1 MHLLGIDLGTSS
13 VKAIL
18 MNEQQQILG
27 SSSQALEVFRP
38 HPGWSEQHPTDW
50 LTAIDQALQALQQA
64 HPQEMADVQG
74 LALSGHMH
82 GATLIDA
89 QNQVLRP
96 CILWNDTRSY
106 LEAAELDAKPIFR
119 ALSGNIVFPG
129 FTAPKLVWV
138 QKHEPAIFAQVHKVL
153 LPKDYVRWWLTGEYA
168 SDMSDAAG
176 TAWLDVAKRA
186 WSPELLAAS
195 GMRLEQMP
203 KAIEGTEI
211 SGYLHPHLAER
222 WGIKQRVIVAGGAG
236 DNAAAACGMGTV
248 AAGSAFVSLGTSGV
262 LFAATASYLPNPA
275 SAVHTFCHAI
285 PHTWHQMGVI
295 LSATDSLNWY
305 AQIVHQSP
313 AALTQALGEQLKAPS
328 QVCFLPY
335 LSGERT
341 PHNDAKVR
349 GAFIGLSH
357 TDQQQDL
364 TQAVLEGVS
373 FAIHDNLKALKAAG
387 TQLERVTAVGGG
399 SRSHYWLKVLATTLN
414 LPIDLPAEGDFGAAF
429 GAARLA
435 LIAATQA
442 KPLEVL
448 TAPKVAQ
455 TIEPETEYIQAFSEA
470 YQRYQQLY
478 PAIKGAS
485 L

>member
-13 VKAIL
+13 IKAVL
-18 MNEQQQILG
+18 MNEQQQMLG
-27 SSSQALEVFRP
+27 SSTQALDVTRP
-38 HPGWSEQHPTDW
+38 HPGWSEQHPADW
-50 LTAIDQALQALQQA
+50 LTAIDQALQALQHS
-64 HPQEMADVQG
+64 HPTEMADVQG

-82 GATLIDA
+82 GATLLEA

-106 LEAAELDAKPIFR
+106 QEAAALDANPLFR
-119 ALSGNIVFPG
+119 KLSGNIVFPG

-138 QKHEPAIFAQVHKVL
+138 EKHEPAIFAKVHKVL

-203 KAIEGTEI
+203 VALEGTAI
-211 SGYLHPHLAER
+211 SGYLHKRLAEC
-222 WGIKQRVIVAGGAG
+222 WGIKQSVIVAGGAG

-262 LFAATASYLPNPA
+262 LFAATASYLPNPE

-285 PHTWHQMGVI
+285 PNTWHQMGVI

-305 AQIVHQSP
+305 AQIANQPP
-313 AALTQALGEQLKAPS
+313 AQLTQALGEQLKAPS
-328 QVCFLPY
+328 KVCFLPY

-341 PHNDAKVR
+341 PHNDAKIR

-357 TDQQQDL
+357 ADQQQDL

-373 FAIHDNLKALKAAG
+373 FAIRDNLGALKAAG
-387 TQLERVTAVGGG
+387 TSLGRVTAVGGG
-399 SRSHYWLKVLATTLN
+399 SRSEYWLKVLATTLN

-442 KPLEVL
+442 HPLDVL
-448 TAPKVAQ
+448 TAPEIAQ
-455 TIEPETEYIQAFSEA
+455 TIEPEAHYIQAFSEA
-470 YQRYQQLY
+470 YARYQQLY
-478 PAIKGAS
+478 PTLKGAS

>member
-13 VKAIL
+13 IKAVL
-18 MNEQQQILG
+18 MNDQQLVLG
-27 SSSQALEVFRP
+27 SSSQALEVLRP
-38 HPGWSEQHPTDW
+38 QLGWSEQVPANW
-50 LTAIDQALQALQQA
+50 LTAVDQVMQALQRA
-64 HPQEMADVQG
+64 HPQAMADVQG
-74 LALSGHMH
+74 IALSGHMH

-89 QNQVLRP
+89 QNEVLRP

-106 LEAAELDAKPIFR
+106 QEAAELDANPLFR
-119 ALSGNIVFPG
+119 NLSGNIVFPG

-138 QKHEPAIFAQVHKVL
+138 QKHEPLLFDKVHKVL

-186 WSPELLAAS
+186 WSKELLAAS

-211 SGYLHPHLAER
+211 SSYLHSKLAER
-222 WGIKQRVIVAGGAG
+222 WGIKQRVVIAGGAG
-236 DNAAAACGMGTV
+236 DNAAAACGMGVV

-285 PHTWHQMGVI
+285 PNTWHQMGVI

-305 AQIVHQSP
+305 AQITNQSP
-313 AALTQALGEQLKAPS
+313 AELTQALGERLKAPS
-328 QVCFLPY
+328 KVCFLPY

-341 PHNDAKVR
+341 PHNDALIR

-357 TDQQQDL
+357 ADRQVDL
-364 TQAVLEGVS
+364 TQAVLEGVA
-373 FAIHDNLKALKAAG
+373 FAIRDNLNALKAAG
-387 TQLERVTAVGGG
+387 TSLERVTAVGGG

-442 KPLEVL
+442 NPLELL
-448 TAPKVAQ
+448 TAPAVAQ
-455 TIEPETEYIQAFSEA
+455 TIEPEAEYIQAFSEA
-470 YQRYQQLY
+470 YQHYQQLY
-478 PAIKGAS
+478 PALKGAS

>member
-13 VKAIL
+13 LKVVL
-18 MNEQQQILG
+18 MDEHQTLLG
-27 SSSQALEVFRP
+27 SSSQALEVMRP
-38 HPGWSEQHPTDW
+38 HAGWSEQNPADW
-50 LTAIDQALQALQQA
+50 LSAVDQALQTLQQA
-64 HPQEMADVQG
+64 HPQAMADVQG

-106 LEAAELDAKPIFR
+106 QEAAELDATPIFR
-119 ALSGNIVFPG
+119 QLSGNIVFPG

-138 QKHEPAIFAQVHKVL
+138 QKHEPAIFAKLHKVL

-195 GMRLEQMP
+195 GMRIEQMP
-203 KAIEGTEI
+203 QAIEGTAI
-211 SGYLHPHLAER
+211 SGQLRKDLAER
-222 WGIKQRVIVAGGAG
+222 WGIKQAAIVAGGAG

-262 LFAATASYLPNPA
+262 LFAATASYLPNPE

-285 PHTWHQMGVI
+285 PNTWHQMGVI

-305 AQIVHQSP
+305 AQIVGKSP
-313 AALTQALGEQLKAPS
+313 AELTQALGIHLKAPS
-328 QVCFLPY
+328 KVCFLPY

-357 TDQQQDL
+357 ADQQQDL
-364 TQAVLEGVS
+364 TQAVLEGVG
-373 FAIHDNLKALKAAG
+373 FAIRDNLGALKAAG
-387 TQLERVTAVGGG
+387 TSLERVTAVGGG
-399 SRSHYWLKVLATTLN
+399 SRSQYWLKVLATTLN

-442 KPLEVL
+442 EPLSVL
-448 TAPKVAQ
+448 TAPAVAQ
-455 TIEPETEYIQAFSEA
+455 TIEPDFQLTQAFSEA
-470 YQRYQQLY
+470 YARYQQLY

>member
-13 VKAIL
+13 IKAVL
-18 MNEQQQILG
+18 MNEQQQMLG

-38 HPGWSEQHPTDW
+38 SSGWSEQYPADW
-50 LTAIDQALQALQQA
+50 LSAIDQALQALQQA

-82 GATLIDA
+82 GATLINA

-106 LEAAELDAKPIFR
+106 LEAAELDAKPIYR
-119 ALSGNIVFPG
+119 GLSGNIVFPG

-153 LPKDYVRWWLTGEYA
+153 LPKDYVRWWLTGEYV

-186 WSPELLAAS
+186 WSPELLAVS
-195 GMRLEQMP
+195 GMCLEQMP
-203 KAIEGTEI
+203 QAIEGTEL

-222 WGIKQRVIVAGGAG
+222 WGIKQRVVVAGGAG

-248 AAGSAFVSLGTSGV
+248 VAGNAFVSLGTSGV

-285 PHTWHQMGVI
+285 PNTWHQMGVI

-305 AQIVHQSP
+305 AQIANQTP
-313 AALTQALGEQLKAPS
+313 AALTQALGEHLKAPS
-328 QVCFLPY
+328 KVCFLPY

-357 TDQQQDL
+357 ADQQQDL

-373 FAIHDNLKALKAAG
+373 FAIRDNLHALKVAG
-387 TQLERVTAVGGG
+387 TELERLTAVGGG

-414 LPIDLPAEGDFGAAF
+414 LPIDLPTEGDFGAAF

-442 KPLEVL
+442 HPLEIL

-455 TIEPETEYIQAFSEA
+455 TIEPETNYIQAFSEA

>member
-13 VKAIL
+13 IKAVL
-18 MNEQQQILG
+18 MNEQQELLG

-38 HPGWSEQHPTDW
+38 HPGWSEQHPADW

-64 HPQEMADVQG
+64 HPEAMADVQG

-82 GATLIDA
+82 GATLLDK

-106 LEAAELDAKPIFR
+106 LEAAELDANPRFR
-119 ALSGNIVFPG
+119 ELSGNIVFPG
-129 FTAPKLVWV
+129 FTAPKLVWL
-138 QKHEPAIFAQVHKVL
+138 QKHEPAVFAQVHKVL
-153 LPKDYVRWWLTGEYA
+153 LPKDYVRWWLSGEYA

-186 WSPELLAAS
+186 WSVELLNAS
-195 GMRLEQMP
+195 GMHLEQMP
-203 KAIEGTEI
+203 LAIEGTEV

-262 LFAATASYLPNPA
+262 LFAATARYLPNPA

-285 PHTWHQMGVI
+285 PDTWHQMGVI

-305 AQIVHQSP
+305 AQIANQSP
-313 AALTQALGEQLKAPS
+313 AKLTQALGERLKAPS
-328 QVCFLPY
+328 KVCFLPY

-373 FAIHDNLKALKAAG
+373 FAIRDNLNALKAAG
-387 TQLERVTAVGGG
+387 TDLERLTAVGGG
-399 SRSHYWLKVLATTLN
+399 SRSPYWLQVLATTLN

-442 KPLEVL
+442 NPVEIL

-455 TIEPETEYIQAFSEA
+455 TIEPEADYISAFSEA

>member
-13 VKAIL
+13 IKAVL

-27 SSSQALEVFRP
+27 SSSQALDVLRP
-38 HPGWSEQHPTDW
+38 QLGWSEQDPAAW
-50 LTAIDQALQALQQA
+50 LSAIDQALQALQQA
-64 HPQEMADVQG
+64 HPQAMADVQG

-82 GATLIDA
+82 GATLINA

-119 ALSGNIVFPG
+119 DLSGNIVFPG

-176 TAWLDVAKRA
+176 TAWLDVAKRT

-203 KAIEGTEI
+203 QAIEGTEI

-222 WGIKQRVIVAGGAG
+222 WGIKQRVSVAGGAG
-236 DNAAAACGMGTV
+236 DNASAACGMGTV

-275 SAVHTFCHAI
+275 SAVHAFCHAI
-285 PHTWHQMGVI
+285 PNTWHQMGVI

-305 AQIVHQSP
+305 AQIANQSP
-313 AALTQALGEQLKAPS
+313 AALTQALGEHLKAPS

-357 TDQQQDL
+357 ADQQQDL

-373 FAIHDNLKALKAAG
+373 FAIRDNLNALKAAG
-387 TQLERVTAVGGG
+387 TQLERLTAVGGG

-435 LIAATQA
+435 LIATTQA
-442 KPLEVL
+442 NPLDIL
-448 TAPKVAQ
+448 TAPTVAQ
-455 TIEPETEYIQAFSEA
+455 TIEPEAHYIQAFSEA
-470 YQRYQQLY
+470 YARYQQLY

>member
-13 VKAIL
+13 IKAVL
-18 MNEQQQILG
+18 MNEQQVILG
-27 SSSQALEVFRP
+27 SSSQALEVMRP
-38 HPGWSEQHPTDW
+38 QAGWSEQNPVDW
-50 LTAIDQALQALQQA
+50 LKALDQVLQALQQA
-64 HPQEMADVQG
+64 NPQAMARVQG

-96 CILWNDTRSY
+96 CMLWNDTRSY
-106 LEAAELDAKPIFR
+106 QEAAELDANPIFR
-119 ALSGNIVFPG
+119 QLSGNIVFPG

-138 QKHEPAIFAQVHKVL
+138 KKHEPALFAKIHKVL
-153 LPKDYVRWWLTGEYA
+153 LPKDYLRWWLTGEYA

-176 TAWLDVAKRA
+176 MAWLDVAKRA

-195 GMRLEQMP
+195 GMRVEQMP
-203 KAIEGTEI
+203 QAIEGTEV
-211 SGYLHPHLAER
+211 SGYLHQDLAER
-222 WGIKQRVIVAGGAG
+222 WGIKQRVVVAGGAG

-262 LFAATASYLPNPA
+262 LFAATASYLPNPE

-285 PHTWHQMGVI
+285 PNTWHQMGVI

-305 AQIVHQSP
+305 AHLANKS
-313 AALTQALGEQLKAPS
+313 AAELTQSLGDRLKAPS
-328 QVCFLPY
+328 KVRFLPY

-341 PHNDAKVR
+341 PHNDAKIR

-357 TDQQQDL
+357 ADQQQDL
-364 TQAVLEGVS
+364 TQAVLEGVA
-373 FAIHDNLKALKAAG
+373 FAIRDNLGALKAAG
-387 TQLERVTAVGGG
+387 TSLERLTAVGGG

-442 KPLEVL
+442 DPLAVL
-448 TAPKVAQ
+448 TAPTVAQ
-455 TIEPETEYIQAFSEA
+455 TIEPEVELIQAFSEA
-470 YQRYQQLY
+470 YTHYQQLY
-478 PAIKGAS
+478 PALKGAS

>member
-13 VKAIL
+13 VKVIL
-18 MNEQQQILG
+18 MNEQQHILG
-27 SSSQALEVFRP
+27 SNSQALEVARP
-38 HPGWSEQHPTDW
+38 HPGWSEQNPADW
-50 LTAIDQALQALQQA
+50 LTAIDQALQFLQQA
-64 HPQEMADVQG
+64 YPQAMADVQG

-106 LEAAELDAKPIFR
+106 LEAAALDAQPIFR
-119 ALSGNIVFPG
+119 KLSGNIVFPG
-129 FTAPKLVWV
+129 FTAPKLVWL
-138 QKHEPAIFAQVHKVL
+138 QKYEPAIFAQVHKVL

-176 TAWLDVAKRA
+176 TAWLNVAERA
-186 WSPELLAAS
+186 WSPDLLAAS
-195 GMRLEQMP
+195 GMHLEQMP
-203 KAIEGTEI
+203 QVLEGTAV
-211 SGYLHPHLAER
+211 SGYLHKHLAER
-222 WGIKQRVIVAGGAG
+222 WGIKQPVLVAGGAG

-248 AAGSAFVSLGTSGV
+248 VAGNAFVSLGTSGV
-262 LFAATASYLPNPA
+262 LFAATASYLPNPE

-295 LSATDSLNWY
+295 LSATDALNWY
-305 AQIVHQSP
+305 AQIAQQTP
-313 AALTQALGEQLKAPS
+313 AQLTQALGERLQAPS
-328 QVCFLPY
+328 GVCFLPY

-341 PHNDAKVR
+341 PHNDAKIR

-357 TDQQQDL
+357 ADQQKDL
-364 TQAVLEGVS
+364 TQAVLEGVA
-373 FAIHDNLKALKAAG
+373 FAIRDNLGALKAAG
-387 TQLERVTAVGGG
+387 THLERVTAVGGG
-399 SRSHYWLKVLATTLN
+399 SRSHYWLQVLATTLN

-435 LIAATQA
+435 LIAATQTE
-442 KPLEVL
+442 PLSVL
-448 TAPKVAQ
+448 TTPQIAH
-455 TIEPETEYIQAFSEA
+455 TIEPESKLVPAFSEA
-470 YQRYQQLY
+470 YARYQQLY
-478 PAIKGAS
+478 PALKGAS

>member
-13 VKAIL
+13 IKAVL

-38 HPGWSEQHPTDW
+38 YSGWSEQDPADW
-50 LTAIDQALQALQQA
+50 LGTIDQALQALQQA
-64 HPQEMADVQG
+64 HPQAMADVQG

-82 GATLIDA
+82 GATLINA

-119 ALSGNIVFPG
+119 DLSGNIVFPG
-129 FTAPKLVWV
+129 FTASKLVWV

-153 LPKDYVRWWLTGEYA
+153 LPKDYVRWWLTGEYV

-195 GMRLEQMP
+195 SMHLEQMP
-203 KAIEGTEI
+203 QAIEGTEV

-222 WGIKQRVIVAGGAG
+222 WGIKQRVVVAGGAG

-248 AAGSAFVSLGTSGV
+248 AAGRAFVSLGTSGV

-285 PHTWHQMGVI
+285 PNTWHQMGVI

-305 AQIVHQSP
+305 AQIANQTP
-313 AALTQALGEQLKAPS
+313 AALTQALGEHLKAPS
-328 QVCFLPY
+328 KVCFLPY

-357 TDQQQDL
+357 ADQQQDL
-364 TQAVLEGVS
+364 TQAVLEGVG
-373 FAIHDNLKALKAAG
+373 FAIRDNLSALKAAG
-387 TQLERVTAVGGG
+387 TELERVTAVGGG
-399 SRSHYWLKVLATTLN
+399 SRSHYWLKILATTLN

-435 LIAATQA
+435 LIATTQVH
-442 KPLEVL
+442 PLEIL
-448 TAPKVAQ
+448 TMPKVAQ
-455 TIEPETEYIQAFSEA
+455 TIEPETDYIQAFSEA